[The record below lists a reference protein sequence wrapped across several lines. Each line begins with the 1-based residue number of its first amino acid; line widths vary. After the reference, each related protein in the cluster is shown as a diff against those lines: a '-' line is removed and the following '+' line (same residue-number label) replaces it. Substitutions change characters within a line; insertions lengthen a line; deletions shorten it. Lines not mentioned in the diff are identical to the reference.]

1 MAKCETYNFVVKK
14 GSTTV
19 FTVEY
24 VDSAGVVK
32 DLTNYSARMQIRTDP
47 SSDTVA
53 LSLNSSTATA
63 NKSILDITPLTGQ
76 IEVYISAADTMSFTR
91 EIYFYDL
98 EIFTATDPYSKSDSE
113 YVERLLEGTFVTTEN
128 VTR

>member
-1 MAKCETYNFVVKK
+1 MKCETYNFVVKV
-14 GSTTV
+14 GATTV

-24 VDSAGVVK
+24 VDSSGAVK
-32 DLTNYSARMQIRTDP
+32 DLTNYSARMHIREEIG
-47 SSDTVA
+47 SDTITLA
-53 LSLNSSTATA
+53 LNSTIPTA
-63 NKSILDITPLTGQ
+63 NKSVLDITPLEGK
-76 IEVYISAADTMSFTR
+76 IEVYISATDTMSFTG